1 MSQHFSLRTVKTT
14 YNAEKREWNAPPVI
28 PLYKPT
34 VSLGQLLIHA
44 LSAKPDGIAQICHE
58 DGHESKNWEILRDTV
73 RAAISLR
80 ALGLKEGDVLGFA
93 AANSRH
99 VAPIVFAALT
109 NGYPVGTV
117 NPNFVLLDVAH
128 SFGITRPKIV
138 VCDSGNYHHVKGAL
152 MQLNNP
158 APIYVF
164 DEDVAEKSIG
174 AEYLSVRE
182 LLKTQPNEI
191 DFV

>member
-1 MSQHFSLRTVKTT
+1 MSQFSLRTVKTT
-14 YNAEKREWNAPPVI
+14 YDAEKREWYAPAI
-28 PLYKPT
+28 SPLYNSN
-34 VSLGQLLIHA
+34 VSLGQLVINA
-44 LSAKPDGIAQICHE
+44 LSARPDGIAQICHE

-73 RAAISLR
+73 RAAISLHG
-80 ALGLKEGDVLGFA
+80 LGLNEGDVLGFA

-117 NPNFVLLDVAH
+117 NPNFVLPDVAH
-128 SFGITRPKIV
+128 GFGITQPKIV
-138 VCDSGNYHHVKGAL
+138 FCDSSNYHHVKGAL

-164 DEDVAEKSIG
+164 DENVADKSIG
-174 AEYLSVRE
+174 VEYLSVRE
-182 LLKTQPNEI
+182 LLKPQPEEI